1 MARLTKINLSDKEM
15 SHCNG
20 LVIVAASKR
29 EHEDLRPCLTSLAGL
44 PELPL
49 VPSVC
54 VVVEGVALVLQQVHK
69 PSRPADE
76 ANEEGHQLQDC
87 VDIIVL
93 CYDGH
98 DAFKPASVG

>member
-1 MARLTKINLSDKEM
+1 M
-15 SHCNG
+15 
-20 LVIVAASKR
+20 VIVAIVEVSM
-29 EHEDLRPCLTSLAGL
+29 HEYKELWPRLTSLAGL

-49 VPSVC
+49 VSSVC
-54 VVVEGVALVLQQVHK
+54 VVVEGVALVLQQVDK

-93 CYDGH
+93 CYDVP
-98 DAFKPASVG
+98 DAFKPASVGWRWSFSGSRHRPELL

>member
-1 MARLTKINLSDKEM
+1 MNPCDKEM
-15 SHCNG
+15 SYCSG
-20 LVIVAASKR
+20 LVIVSTSKH
-29 EHEDLRPCLTSLAGL
+29 EHEDLRPRLTSLAGL

-54 VVVEGVALVLQQVHK
+54 VVVEGVALVLQQVDK

-76 ANEEGHQLQDC
+76 ANEEGHQLQYC

-93 CYDGH
+93 CYDVH
-98 DAFKPASVG
+98 DAFKPASVGWRWSF